1 MYMRLGDILVQ
12 RGVLS
17 AEQSE
22 MILDEQR
29 RCNRPFGLLAERL
42 FGVRE
47 SVVEEAWAEQYSAMA
62 DTIDPS
68 TLRVGNELLSLVERR
83 QAWQFGVLPVNW
95 SRGELVACTTKNHLA
110 RAMRFVGWRVGV
122 PCSFVLANPI
132 ALGQALNKF
141 YPIDG
146 LDPTMIG
153 ERRLA
158 FAAG

>member
-1 MYMRLGDILVQ
+1 MYMRLGDILVE
-12 RGVLS
+12 RGVLT

-22 MILDEQR
+22 LILDEQR
-29 RCNRPFGLLAERL
+29 RCNRPFGVLAERL

-47 SVVEEAWAEQYSAMA
+47 SVVEEAWAEQYATLA
-62 DTIDPS
+62 EVVDPS
-68 TLRVGNELLSLVERR
+68 SAAVANELLSLVERR
-83 QAWQFGVLPVNW
+83 QAWQFGVLPLSW
-95 SRGELVACTTKNHLA
+95 SRGELVVCSTKVHLA

-122 PCSFVLANPI
+122 PSSFVLAHPVT
-132 ALGQALNKF
+132 LGQALTRF

-158 FAAG
+158 FAG